1 MSEAEVRERQI
12 YVFNKLKKGWKVKE
26 IVEELIDKYQL
37 SENYAN
43 KFAYSCNKEFNES
56 LKDISDN
63 AANYCI
69 GVLQGIVVDSL
80 EEKDRTSALKA
91 IDLLQKVTKVGGDNP
106 QQDLNIRFSFNTE
119 QRSTK

>member
-1 MSEAEVRERQI
+1 MSEAEVRERKI

-56 LKDISDN
+56 ILGFRPLYEK
-63 AANYCI
+63 
-69 GVLQGIVVDSL
+69 L
-80 EEKDRTSALKA
+80 EEWTNASLK
-91 IDLLQKVTKVGGDNP
+91 
-106 QQDLNIRFSFNTE
+106 
-119 QRSTK
+119 

>member
-1 MSEAEVRERQI
+1 MSEAEVRERRLF
-12 YVFNKLKKGWKVKE
+12 VFNKLKKGWKPKD
-26 IVEELIDKYQL
+26 IIEEVIDKYGL
-37 SENYAN
+37 TENYAN
-43 KFAYSCNKEFNES
+43 KFVYNCNKEFNES
-56 LKDISDN
+56 LKEISDS

-80 EEKDRTSALKA
+80 EEKDRSNALKA

-119 QRSTK
+119 

>member
-1 MSEAEVRERQI
+1 MSEAEVKERKI
-12 YVFNKLKKGWKVKE
+12 FVFNKLKKGWKVKD

-43 KFAYSCNKEFNES
+43 KFAYECNKEYNLS

-69 GVLQGIVVDSL
+69 GTLQGIISDSL
-80 EEKDRTSALKA
+80 EEKDRSNALKA
-91 IDLLQKVTKVGGDNP
+91 IDILQKITKLTDNT
-106 QQDLNIRFSFNTE
+106 QKVDLDIKFDFDS
-119 QRSTK
+119 